1 MKRGKRRVFIRPRAD
16 VDIDAAFGHLSEGS
30 PDAAA
35 RFLDA
40 LQDALVMLSA
50 LPEIGTPCEF
60 SSGALQGLRMWRVAG
75 FEVWLIFYGASSER
89 IDIVRILH
97 GSRDVEA
104 VVCVCPGYCVQG
116 IGTALRCE
124 R

>member
-104 VVCVCPGYCVQG
+104 VLDGEGPWCVYARG
-116 IGTALRCE
+116 IACKG
-124 R
+124 